1 MVAAEFR
8 RPHAW
13 TAPHRTVFRVG
24 LSSPWSSVL
33 LNRIIF
39 FTTADCS
46 RSIILLIKSTPRAD
60 RYDHDDDDDDQDGDG
75 DDRDETVNAL
85 KLYAAQSTEPPDGRD
100 RSRGHHTRGGG
111 GHARATTATTT
122 IFYNYD
128 RSTATTAG
136 GDAHIIFSDDTITL
150 SERNANSDAREL
162 YSTIRRGPADGHD
175 DDDHHMTIEQQLLIL
190 RTVPI
195 ILIYECVCDCV

>member
-8 RPHAW
+8 RPHAR

-24 LSSPWSSVL
+24 FSSPWSSVL

-100 RSRGHHTRGGG
+100 RSRGHHTYTGGG
-111 GHARATTATTT
+111 GDTRARRRRRRQNFIITIGAPRRRRAATRTSFFPTILSRYRNGTRTRTRANFIRRFAAVRPTDTTT
-122 IFYNYD
+122 
-128 RSTATTAG
+128 TT
-136 GDAHIIFSDDTITL
+136 TT
-150 SERNANSDAREL
+150 
-162 YSTIRRGPADGHD
+162 
-175 DDDHHMTIEQQLLIL
+175 
-190 RTVPI
+190 
-195 ILIYECVCDCV
+195 